1 MTDSEINDL
10 REEVAYWRRD
20 AVARAWSAAVECSNA
35 GPTERSKIKVGRLDP
50 ALHAIRDADAKQ
62 WHMACEACGKALRT
76 GQLVHYYED
85 AGSIHVDCDSPDAA
99 TPDEHS
105 HAYEDGFSDDGMAK
119 MLAYAREQAND

>member
-1 MTDSEINDL
+1 MSDEIADL

-20 AVARAWSAAVECSNA
+20 AVARAWAAAVEMEKDAPSEA
-35 GPTERSKIKVGRLDP
+35 ASIKVGRLDP

-76 GQLVHYYED
+76 GQLVHYYDD
-85 AGSIHVDCDSPDAA
+85 AGSIHVDCDNPDAA

-105 HAYEDGFSDDGMAK
+105 HPYDDGFSPEQMEQ
-119 MLAYAREQAND
+119 MLRFARERAAD